1 MDYKNGK
8 IYQILNNVNDEVYVG
23 STTQPLCKRLYKHK
37 RNSIERLECKS
48 PLYELMREF
57 GKDIVY
63 IELIELYPC
72 NCKEELTARE
82 GRYIRERG
90 TLNKHIP
97 GRTDKQYIE
106 DNKER
111 IKEYQKQWRG
121 EHKEQIKQY
130 IQQYYENNPDKKEQR
145 KQNKQQY
152 YENNPEK
159 KEEKKHRMK
168 QYREE
173 HKEELAEKLKIKL
186 ICECG
191 RELRKSDLKRHL
203 KTNIHKEL
211 MEQQTQ

>member
-8 IYQILNNVNDEVYVG
+8 IYQILNNVNDDVYVG

-37 RNSIERLECKS
+37 QNSKERVECKT

-57 GKDIVY
+57 GKDVWY

-72 NCKEELTARE
+72 NGKEELTARE
-82 GRYIRERG
+82 GHYIRERG
-90 TLNKHIP
+90 TLNKRIA
-97 GRTDKQYIE
+97 GRTAKQYRE
-106 DNKER
+106 DNKEHY
-111 IKEYQKQWRG
+111 KEYQKQWRG
-121 EHKEQIKQY
+121 ENKEHIKQHK
-130 IQQYYENNPDKKEQR
+130 QQYYENNPERKEELKHQL
-145 KQNKQQY
+145 KQY

-159 KEEKKHRMK
+159 KEEHKNCKK
-168 QYREE
+168 QYDEE
-173 HKEELAEKLKIKL
+173 HKQERADKGKIRI